1 MDTPVRVRYAP
12 SPTGMQHIG
21 GVRTALFN
29 YFFARSQGGTFVLRV
44 EDTDQTR
51 FDPRALRDIYDT
63 FEWLGI
69 AADESP
75 AVGGE
80 HGPYVQSARIEL
92 YRNLADRLV
101 EAGRAYW
108 DYTSAKR
115 DHDTEAST
123 DGGDTEASGDGE
135 ASGDAS
141 EAGSDGDASAA
152 GPAGGHGERADAPS
166 ASAGYTY
173 EGRQLPAETI
183 AEYQAAGVQPVLRL
197 LVPAEGTS
205 EFEDLVLGRIKR
217 KHKDLPPDPILLKSD
232 GFPTYHLA
240 NVIDDHLMG
249 ITHVLRAQEWVPSTP
264 LHLLIYEAF
273 GWEPPRFAHLPMV
286 MGKDGSKLSKRHG
299 ATSLIEFRRQ
309 GYLPEAIT
317 NYISMLGWAYDD
329 SREFFTRRELE
340 ELFSIEKINKAP
352 AVFDYKKLDWYNGHY
367 IRECDDE
374 RLVELLM
381 PYIQEAG
388 WAAAAPSESS
398 STGPAIGTRQGASSP
413 DAGSAG
419 VAAGP
424 NAIGTREGA
433 TAPSD
438 SSSPADRAR
447 LAALLPLIKERLKT
461 LADVTDLLRFV
472 YEDVTQWSLDDLI
485 PKKAGATDAL
495 QWLDAA
501 AEVLKNQPLPPAG
514 DEAAE
519 EAHTEALRQAA
530 EEQGTKL
537 GNLMMPLRVAVTGS
551 RVSPPLVGSIR
562 ELGMDEALRRIA
574 GARAVLEAATTGN
587 ADENTRSTT

>member
-29 YFFARSQGGTFVLRV
+29 YFFTRSQGGTFVLRV

-51 FDPRALRDIYDT
+51 FDPRALQDIYDT

-69 AADESP
+69 TADESP
-75 AVGGE
+75 AVGGAY
-80 HGPYVQSARIEL
+80 GPYVQSQRLEL
-92 YRNLADRLV
+92 YREHAERLV

-115 DHDTEAST
+115 DHE
-123 DGGDTEASGDGE
+123 
-135 ASGDAS
+135 
-141 EAGSDGDASAA
+141 AA
-152 GPAGGHGERADAPS
+152 GDSSDAPQHEAAQRDAPQHDAAGTPAG
-166 ASAGYTY
+166 YNY
-173 EGRQLPAETI
+173 EGRDLTAEQV
-183 AEYQAAGVQPVLRL
+183 AEYQAAGIQPVLRL
-197 LVPAEGTS
+197 LVPADGKS

-217 KHKDLPPDPILLKSD
+217 KHKDLPPDPILVKSD

-240 NVIDDHLMG
+240 NVIDDHLMK

-273 GWEPPRFAHLPMV
+273 GWDPPRFAHLPMV

-329 SREFFTRRELE
+329 SREFFTRSELE

-374 RLVELLM
+374 RLVDLLM

-388 WAAAAPSESS
+388 WAGSSDAAA
-398 STGPAIGTRQGASSP
+398 
-413 DAGSAG
+413 
-419 VAAGP
+419 
-424 NAIGTREGA
+424 A
-433 TAPSD
+433 TAA
-438 SSSPADRAR
+438 ADRQR

-472 YEDVTQWSLDDLI
+472 YEDVTEWSLEDLI
-485 PKKAGATDAL
+485 PKKATAAEAL

-501 AEVLKNQPLPPAG
+501 TAVLKNEPLPAPG
-514 DEAAE
+514 DDAAE

-537 GNLMMPLRVAVTGS
+537 GNLMMPLRVAITGS

-562 ELGMDEALRRIA
+562 ELGMDEALRRIT
-574 GARAVLEAATTGN
+574 GARAVLEAA
-587 ADENTRSTT
+587 AD

>member
-1 MDTPVRVRYAP
+1 
-12 SPTGMQHIG
+12 MQHIG

-29 YFFARSQGGTFVLRV
+29 YFFARSQGGAFVLRV

-51 FDPRALRDIYDT
+51 FDPRALQDIYDT

-69 AADESP
+69 TADESP
-75 AVGGE
+75 AAEGE
-80 HGPYVQSARIEL
+80 YGPYVQSQRLEL
-92 YRNLADRLV
+92 YRSHAERLV

-115 DHDTEAST
+115 DHEVEVAH
-123 DGGDTEASGDGE
+123 A
-135 ASGDAS
+135 
-141 EAGSDGDASAA
+141 
-152 GPAGGHGERADAPS
+152 ADAQDANARDADAKTDAGAAP
-166 ASAGYTY
+166 AGYTY
-173 EGRQLPAETI
+173 EGRDLSPEQI

-197 LVPAEGTS
+197 LVPAEGKS

-217 KHKDLPPDPILLKSD
+217 KHKDLPPDPILVKSD

-240 NVIDDHLMG
+240 NVIDDHLMQ

-329 SREFFTRRELE
+329 SREFFTRKELE
-340 ELFSIEKINKAP
+340 ELFSVEKINKAP

-374 RLVELLM
+374 RLVDLLM
-381 PYIQEAG
+381 PYIKEAG
-388 WAAAAPSESS
+388 WAAGADHGSGADTGSVADNGAAPE
-398 STGPAIGTRQGASSP
+398 
-413 DAGSAG
+413 
-419 VAAGP
+419 
-424 NAIGTREGA
+424 
-433 TAPSD
+433 
-438 SSSPADRAR
+438 ADRAR

-461 LADVTDLLRFV
+461 LADVTELLRFV
-472 YEDVTQWSLDDLI
+472 YDDVTEWSVEDLI
-485 PKKAGATDAL
+485 PKKATAAEAL

-501 AEVLKNQPLPPAG
+501 TEVLKNEPLPAPG

-519 EAHTEALRQAA
+519 EAHNEALRQAA

-537 GNLMMPLRVAVTGS
+537 GNLMMPLRVAITGS
-551 RVSPPLVGSIR
+551 KVSPPLVGSIR
-562 ELGMDEALRRIA
+562 ELGMDETLRRIA
-574 GARAVLEAATTGN
+574 GARAVLEAA

>member
-1 MDTPVRVRYAP
+1 
-12 SPTGMQHIG
+12 MQHIG

-29 YFFARSQGGTFVLRV
+29 YFFARSQGGAFVLRV

-51 FDPRALRDIYDT
+51 FDSRALQDIYDT

-69 AADESP
+69 TADESP
-75 AVGGE
+75 AAEGE
-80 HGPYVQSARIEL
+80 YGPYVQSQRLEL
-92 YRNLADRLV
+92 YRSHAERLV

-115 DHDTEAST
+115 DHEAE
-123 DGGDTEASGDGE
+123 GAH
-135 ASGDAS
+135 A
-141 EAGSDGDASAA
+141 
-152 GPAGGHGERADAPS
+152 ADAQDANARDADAKTDTGAAP
-166 ASAGYTY
+166 AGYTY
-173 EGRQLPAETI
+173 EGRDLSPAQI

-197 LVPAEGTS
+197 LVPAEGKS

-217 KHKDLPPDPILLKSD
+217 KHKDLPPDPILVKSD

-240 NVIDDHLMG
+240 NVVDDHLMG

-264 LHLLIYEAF
+264 LHLLIYDAF

-329 SREFFTRRELE
+329 SREFFTRGELE
-340 ELFSIEKINKAP
+340 ELFSVEKINKAP

-367 IRECDDE
+367 IRECADE
-374 RLVELLM
+374 RLVDLLM
-381 PYIQEAG
+381 PYIKEAG
-388 WAAAAPSESS
+388 WD
-398 STGPAIGTRQGASSP
+398 T
-413 DAGSAG
+413 
-419 VAAGP
+419 
-424 NAIGTREGA
+424 
-433 TAPSD
+433 
-438 SSSPADRAR
+438 DRAR
-447 LAALLPLIKERLKT
+447 LTALLPLIKERLKT
-461 LADVTDLLRFV
+461 LADVADLLRFV
-472 YEDVTQWSLDDLI
+472 YEDVSEWSLDDLI
-485 PKKAGATDAL
+485 PKKATAPEAL

-501 AEVLKNQPLPPAG
+501 TEVLNTQPLPAIG

-519 EAHTEALRQAA
+519 EAHNEALRQAA

-537 GNLMMPLRVAVTGS
+537 GNLMMPLRVAITGS

-574 GARAVLEAATTGN
+574 GARAVLEAA

>member
-1 MDTPVRVRYAP
+1 
-12 SPTGMQHIG
+12 MQHIG

-29 YFFARSQGGTFVLRV
+29 YFFTRSQGGAFVLRV

-51 FDPRALRDIYDT
+51 FDPRALQDIYDT
-63 FEWLGI
+63 FAWLGI

-75 AVGGE
+75 AAGGSYA
-80 HGPYVQSARIEL
+80 PYVQSERLEH
-92 YRNLADRLV
+92 YREHADRLV
-101 EAGRAYW
+101 AAGRAYW

-115 DHDTEAST
+115 DT
-123 DGGDTEASGDGE
+123 DAEIA
-135 ASGDAS
+135 GDA
-141 EAGSDGDASAA
+141 EPKTDAGV
-152 GPAGGHGERADAPS
+152 

-173 EGRQLPAETI
+173 EGRDLTPEQV

-197 LVPAEGTS
+197 LVPAEGKT
-205 EFEDLVLGRIKR
+205 EFEDMVLGRIKR

-232 GFPTYHLA
+232 GYPTYHLA
-240 NVIDDHLMG
+240 NVIDDHHMA

-329 SREFFTRRELE
+329 SREFFTRSELE

-374 RLVELLM
+374 RLVDLLL

-388 WAAAAPSESS
+388 WD
-398 STGPAIGTRQGASSP
+398 T
-413 DAGSAG
+413 D
-419 VAAGP
+419 
-424 NAIGTREGA
+424 RE
-433 TAPSD
+433 
-438 SSSPADRAR
+438 R

-461 LADVTDLLRFV
+461 LADVTELLRFV
-472 YEDVTQWSLDDLI
+472 YADVTEWALEDLI
-485 PKKAGATDAL
+485 PKKATPADTL
-495 QWLDAA
+495 RWLDSAT
-501 AEVLKNQPLPPAG
+501 EVLKTEPLPAAG

-519 EAHTEALRQAA
+519 EAHNEALRQAA
-530 EEQGTKL
+530 EEQETKL
-537 GNLMMPLRVAVTGS
+537 GNLMMPLRVAITGS
-551 RVSPPLVGSIR
+551 RISPPLVGSIR
-562 ELGMDEALRRIA
+562 ELGMDEALRRIE
-574 GARAVLEAATTGN
+574 GARAVLEAA
-587 ADENTRSTT
+587 ADEYPETNTQGAPHER

>member
-1 MDTPVRVRYAP
+1 
-12 SPTGMQHIG
+12 MQHIG

-29 YFFARSQGGTFVLRV
+29 YFFARSQGGAFVLRV

-51 FDPRALRDIYDT
+51 FDPRALQDIYDT
-63 FEWLGI
+63 FAWLGI
-69 AADESP
+69 TADESP
-75 AVGGE
+75 AAAGE
-80 HGPYVQSARIEL
+80 YGPYVQSQRLEL
-92 YRNLADRLV
+92 YRSHAERLV

-115 DHDTEAST
+115 DHEA
-123 DGGDTEASGDGE
+123 EADNSVE
-135 ASGDAS
+135 GDAG
-141 EAGSDGDASAA
+141 AGAA
-152 GPAGGHGERADAPS
+152 GAGNSGA

-173 EGRQLPAETI
+173 EGRDLSPEQI

-197 LVPAEGTS
+197 LVPAEGKS

-217 KHKDLPPDPILLKSD
+217 KHKDLPPDPILVKSD

-240 NVIDDHLMG
+240 NVIDDHLMQ

-329 SREFFTRRELE
+329 SREFFTREELE
-340 ELFSIEKINKAP
+340 ELFSVEKINKAP

-367 IRECDDE
+367 IRECPDE
-374 RLVELLM
+374 RLVDLLM

-388 WAAAAPSESS
+388 WD
-398 STGPAIGTRQGASSP
+398 T
-413 DAGSAG
+413 
-419 VAAGP
+419 
-424 NAIGTREGA
+424 
-433 TAPSD
+433 
-438 SSSPADRAR
+438 DRSR

-472 YEDVTQWSLDDLI
+472 YEDVSEWSVDDLI
-485 PKKAGATDAL
+485 PKKATAPEAL

-501 AEVLKNQPLPPAG
+501 TEVLKTEPLPAPG

-519 EAHTEALRQAA
+519 EAHNEALRHAA

-537 GNLMMPLRVAVTGS
+537 GNLMMPLRVAITGS
-551 RVSPPLVGSIR
+551 KVSPPLVGSIR
-562 ELGMDEALRRIA
+562 ELGMDETLRRIA
-574 GARAVLEAATTGN
+574 GARAVLEAA